1 MRLRLNTLGIILG
14 SFFGVV
20 YGVSVF
26 IFWHQGDGP
35 FIYYQQFATWVP
47 IILVSLMVT
56 GWYWRK
62 TNGDNPLTFIQGLQF
77 AFLAYII
84 FELITLVANV
94 ILHNF
99 LDTGLYDR
107 GLLFSMNEQKQY
119 NVNHGASP
127 GEIKQIQDS
136 IDYTTSHPQ
145 KGMPTVQILLGFG
158 EALMGAFFKAMLV
171 GFIIQKKDVKAAIS
185 RGNA

>member
-1 MRLRLNTLGIILG
+1 MRLRLNTLGVILG
-14 SFFGVV
+14 LFFGIV
-20 YGVSVF
+20 YGASLL
-26 IFWHQGDGP
+26 IFWRQGDGAY
-35 FIYYQQFATWVP
+35 INYQRFATWVP
-47 IILVSLMVT
+47 IILLSLMAT

-62 TNGDNPLTFIQGLQF
+62 SNGDNPLTLIQGLQF

-84 FELITLVANV
+84 FELITLVSNV

-119 NVNHGASP
+119 NISHGASP

-145 KGMPTVQILLGFG
+145 KGMTTIQILLGFG
-158 EALMGAFFKAMLV
+158 TALMGAFFKAMLV
-171 GFIIQKKDVKAAIS
+171 GFIIQKKAVNTTIS